1 LTLKEKRIKKIEKI
15 EAFETYLNIQGY
27 IDKKISDHITDITEK
42 NPDMI
47 FKDILINA
55 LQKTIADIERIK

>member
-1 LTLKEKRIKKIEKI
+1 MKKI
-15 EAFETYLNIQGY
+15 EAFETYLKIQGY
-27 IDKKISDHITDITEK
+27 IDKKILDHITDIAEK

-47 FKDILINA
+47 FKDIVIKA

>member
-1 LTLKEKRIKKIEKI
+1 MEKI
-15 EAFETYLNIQGY
+15 EAFETYLKLQGY

-47 FKDILINA
+47 FKDILIKA